1 MINIY
6 TVISKLTPIYL
17 ELANKYTN
25 DINEAND
32 SVQDLMEYFINMDK
46 QTLTNIYN
54 TDGET
59 GLIKYGTVVIKRALT
74 SVRSPFYYKYKK
86 YYTHISSFYENNTG
100 INAYRKTTSIQ
111 NIPDYIEQNPQYE
124 KLELI
129 DTQLEKLHWYDKK
142 LFQLYYYENHTYDS
156 LAKVTGISRNSLFTT
171 IDKVRNILKDE
182 LCNE

>member
-1 MINIY
+1 MNDIY
-6 TVISKLTPIYL
+6 TLISKLTPIYK

-32 SVQDLMEYFINMDK
+32 SVQDLMEYFINMDR
-46 QTLTNIYN
+46 QTLTKIYN
-54 TDGET
+54 NDGET
-59 GLIKYGTVVIKRALT
+59 GLIKYGNVVIKRALT

-86 YYTHISSFYENNTG
+86 YYKHICSYYETNTG
-100 INAYRKTTSIQ
+100 INRHGKTQSIQ
-111 NIPDYIEQNPQYE
+111 NIPSFVDSNPSYE

-129 DTQLEKLHWYDKK
+129 DKQLDKLYWYDKK
-142 LFQLYYYENHTYDS
+142 LFELYYYENHTYDS